1 MIKFENG
8 LVNIS
13 GKGIDILSEY
23 AVITHEIKEMFV
35 KNGGEEKDVKEQLR
49 HSFEHGLMNEEFAL
63 LVGRLKAFEAWANSV
78 KDYDFTKDIAFRMLG
93 LGLEE
98 SKEEKK
104 E

>member
-1 MIKFENG
+1 MGENKSTDYIPE
-8 LVNIS
+8 N
-13 GKGIDILSEY
+13 
-23 AVITHEIKEMFV
+23 A
-35 KNGGEEKDVKEQLR
+35 
-49 HSFEHGLMNEEFAL
+49 NEEYAL

-78 KDYDFTKDIAFRMLG
+78 KDYDFTKDMAFKMLG

>member
-1 MIKFENG
+1 MGENK
-8 LVNIS
+8 S
-13 GKGIDILSEY
+13 TD
-23 AVITHEIKEMFV
+23 FV
-35 KNGGEEKDVKEQLR
+35 PENA
-49 HSFEHGLMNEEFAL
+49 NEEYAL

-78 KDYDFTKDIAFRMLG
+78 KDYDFTKDMAFRMLG

>member
-1 MIKFENG
+1 MEETKSTYYIPEN
-8 LVNIS
+8 
-13 GKGIDILSEY
+13 
-23 AVITHEIKEMFV
+23 A
-35 KNGGEEKDVKEQLR
+35 
-49 HSFEHGLMNEEFAL
+49 NEEYAL

-78 KDYDFTKDIAFRMLG
+78 KDYDFTKDMAFRMLG

>member
-1 MIKFENG
+1 MGETKSTDYIPEN
-8 LVNIS
+8 
-13 GKGIDILSEY
+13 
-23 AVITHEIKEMFV
+23 A
-35 KNGGEEKDVKEQLR
+35 
-49 HSFEHGLMNEEFAL
+49 NEEYAL

>member
-1 MIKFENG
+1 MGETKSTDYIPEN
-8 LVNIS
+8 
-13 GKGIDILSEY
+13 
-23 AVITHEIKEMFV
+23 A
-35 KNGGEEKDVKEQLR
+35 
-49 HSFEHGLMNEEFAL
+49 NEEYAL

-78 KDYDFTKDIAFRMLG
+78 KDYDFTKNMAFRMLG

>member
-1 MIKFENG
+1 MRETKSTDYIPEN
-8 LVNIS
+8 
-13 GKGIDILSEY
+13 
-23 AVITHEIKEMFV
+23 A
-35 KNGGEEKDVKEQLR
+35 
-49 HSFEHGLMNEEFAL
+49 NEEYAL

-78 KDYDFTKDIAFRMLG
+78 KDYDFTKDMAFKMLG

>member
-1 MIKFENG
+1 MGETKSIDYIPEN
-8 LVNIS
+8 
-13 GKGIDILSEY
+13 
-23 AVITHEIKEMFV
+23 A
-35 KNGGEEKDVKEQLR
+35 
-49 HSFEHGLMNEEFAL
+49 NEEYAL

-78 KDYDFTKDIAFRMLG
+78 KDYDFTKDMAFRMLG

>member
-1 MIKFENG
+1 MGETKSIDYIPEN
-8 LVNIS
+8 
-13 GKGIDILSEY
+13 
-23 AVITHEIKEMFV
+23 A
-35 KNGGEEKDVKEQLR
+35 
-49 HSFEHGLMNEEFAL
+49 NEEYAL

-78 KDYDFTKDIAFRMLG
+78 KDYDFTKNMAFRMLG

>member
-1 MIKFENG
+1 MGETKSTDYIPEN
-8 LVNIS
+8 V
-13 GKGIDILSEY
+13 
-23 AVITHEIKEMFV
+23 
-35 KNGGEEKDVKEQLR
+35 
-49 HSFEHGLMNEEFAL
+49 NEEYAL

-78 KDYDFTKDIAFRMLG
+78 KDYDFTKDMAFRMLG

>member
-1 MIKFENG
+1 MGEAKSTDYIPEN
-8 LVNIS
+8 
-13 GKGIDILSEY
+13 
-23 AVITHEIKEMFV
+23 A
-35 KNGGEEKDVKEQLR
+35 
-49 HSFEHGLMNEEFAL
+49 NEEYAL

-78 KDYDFTKDIAFRMLG
+78 KDYDFTKNMAFRMLG